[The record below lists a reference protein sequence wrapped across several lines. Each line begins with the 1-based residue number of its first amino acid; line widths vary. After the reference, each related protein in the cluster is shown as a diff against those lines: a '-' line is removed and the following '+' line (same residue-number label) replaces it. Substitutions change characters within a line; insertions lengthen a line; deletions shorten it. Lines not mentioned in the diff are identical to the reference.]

1 MIELLRR
8 IIRLVVFVVVAF
20 AGLVMAV
27 ILAASTLV
35 AIMILLVISRLRG
48 KPFAAREYWT
58 ASQSKRKSTSATSP
72 LNTKDVTDVDSRDVR

>member
-8 IIRLVVFVVVAF
+8 IIRLIVFLVVAF

-35 AIMILLVISRLRG
+35 AIVILLVVSRLRG
-48 KPFAAREYWT
+48 KPFAPKEYWT
-58 ASQSKRKSTSATSP
+58 ASQSKRKSTSATSA
-72 LNTKDVTDVDSRDVR
+72 LNKKDVTDLDSRDLR